1 MRRDRIEM
9 IKEVLML
16 CRKTRKITEILR
28 LANIQFNSFVGIVDP
43 LVEDGYMIKIP
54 CPKSG
59 DKKTKHKWMTTA
71 EGKILLG
78 EIVEVLGKVGR

>member
-9 IKEVLML
+9 IQEVLVL
-16 CRKTRKITEILR
+16 CRETRKLTEILR
-28 LANIQFNSFVGIVDP
+28 LANIQYNSFVGIVDP
-43 LVEDGYMIKIP
+43 LVEKGFLIKVP

-59 DKKTKHKWMTTA
+59 DKKTKYKWMTTA

-78 EIVEVLGKVGR
+78 EIGEVLRKVGR